1 MNGNTELLNFVYQN
15 AQMGVN
21 TLTQLLDIVEEGE
34 LTRHIRAQQEGYRAM
49 EAEARKLLEEH
60 GCDEKGLTAFEKIRT
75 YLMIDLQTLG
85 DKSASHVAEMLM
97 IGSNMGVIN
106 AVKNL
111 KRYAGAEKRIRALME
126 RLQRFEEDN
135 LQQLKKFL

>member
-1 MNGNTELLNFVYQN
+1 
-15 AQMGVN
+15 
-21 TLTQLLDIVEEGE
+21 
-34 LTRHIRAQQEGYRAM
+34 M

-111 KRYAGAEKRIRALME
+111 KKYASAEKRIRALME

>member
-15 AQMGVN
+15 AQMGTVTIN
-21 TLTQLLDIVEEGE
+21 QLLGIVEEE
-34 LTRHIRAQQEGYRAM
+34 EFKRHLEAQLKGYQAIER
-49 EAEARKLLEEH
+49 EAVKLLEEN

-75 YLMIDLQTLG
+75 YLMIDMQTLT
-85 DKSASHVAEMLM
+85 DRSASHVAEMMM

-111 KRYAGAEKRIRALME
+111 KKYRQGEKDVKTLME
-126 RLQRFEEDN
+126 RLCRFEEDN
-135 LQQLKKFL
+135 VQQLKKFL